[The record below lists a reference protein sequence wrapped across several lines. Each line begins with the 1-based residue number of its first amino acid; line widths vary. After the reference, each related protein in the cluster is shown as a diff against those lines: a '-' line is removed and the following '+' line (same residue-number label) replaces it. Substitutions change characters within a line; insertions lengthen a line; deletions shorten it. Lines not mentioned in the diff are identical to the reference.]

1 MAETL
6 TYQPETTTETIP
18 DNLTEAE
25 QESLKVGE
33 ELEQG
38 QQELLAG
45 KYKNAQELEKAYVEL
60 QQKLGKDSEDEV
72 KTEDKSEDEPEDKP
86 ETKTEKDEADILE
99 RSYNKDGSVNY
110 ETVSEVLGSQISGLL
125 EKAEVDPWAISKEF
139 HEKQGQYTP
148 EMVQQLTK
156 AGLSEQA
163 VKSYF
168 AGRAAEAGYT
178 TGGSTASDIVE
189 ADIAAIKN
197 SVGGEATYSNIIN
210 WAKTNLDQKEISAF
224 DEVVNTG
231 SVPAIQ
237 LAVSG
242 LKSRY
247 DNANGVEGRMVT
259 GKNAPQTKDVYRS
272 QAELVRA
279 MSDKRYD
286 TDPAYRQD
294 VIEKLERSDVDF

>member
-1 MAETL
+1 MSETL
-6 TYQPETTTETIP
+6 TYQPETTTETIT
-18 DNLTEAE
+18 DNLTEEEQSSLEVGEKLVAE
-25 QESLKVGE
+25 QEG
-33 ELEQG
+33 
-38 QQELLAG
+38 LLAG

-72 KTEDKSEDEPEDKP
+72 KTEDEPEDEPE
-86 ETKTEKDEADILE
+86 TKAEKDESDVLE
-99 RSYNKDGSVNY
+99 RAYNKDGSVNY
-110 ETVSEVLGSQISGLL
+110 ETVSETLGSQISGLL
-125 EKAEVDPWAISKEF
+125 EKAEVDPWAISKQF
-139 HEKQGQYTP
+139 HENQGQYTD
-148 EMVQQLTK
+148 EMVNSLVK

-259 GKNAPQTKDVYRS
+259 GKNAPQNKDVYRS

-279 MSDKRYD
+279 MSDKRYE